1 MAADLELLQGKWFV
15 AALEVDGQP
24 TPSGM
29 LSDARIEVK
38 GDRFTSSGMGA
49 EYAGTLTLSTSGK
62 SRQIDMTFDTGPE
75 AGNVN
80 RGIYELK
87 DGAWKLCLATLGDA
101 RPKSFATKA
110 GSGHALEVLQ
120 RTRPKAVKKAAKA
133 AAMPP
138 ATGASTIFEGEWRL
152 VSGRM
157 NGAAMDDSTVQWV
170 KRVTQGNVTTVLAGP
185 QTMLKV
191 EFSFD
196 GSPSTGAIDYLNLYG
211 SNKGKKQLG
220 IYEFEGDLL
229 KFCVAAPGAVRPGEF
244 QSVKGDQRTLTSW
257 TRL

>member
-15 AALEVDGQP
+15 TALEVDGQP
-24 TPSGM
+24 MDGAV
-29 LSDARIEVK
+29 SDACIEVK
-38 GDRFTSSGMGA
+38 GDRFTSKGMGT
-49 EYAGTLTLSTSGK
+49 EYAGTLTLRTSGK
-62 SRQIDMTFDTGPE
+62 SRQIDMKFDAGPE

-87 DGAWKLCLATLGDA
+87 DGSWKLCLATRGDA
-101 RPKSFATKA
+101 RPKGFVTKA
-110 GSGHALEVLQ
+110 DSGHALEILQ
-120 RTRPKAVKKAAKA
+120 RTRPKTPKKPIKTAV
-133 AAMPP
+133 
-138 ATGASTIFEGEWRL
+138 ATGSTIFEGEWRL
-152 VSGRM
+152 VSGCM
-157 NGAAMDDSTVQWV
+157 NGVEMDDSLVQWV

-196 GSPSTGAIDYLNLYG
+196 GSPSSGIIDYLNLYG

-220 IYEFEGDLL
+220 IYHFEGGLL
-229 KFCVAAPGAVRPGEF
+229 KFCVAAPGAARPGDF

-257 TRL
+257 TRF